1 MKEPHEFTPDEA
13 RKLLSTIFANTSLT
27 DGMTADGEVPLK
39 ARAFG
44 VGYTDGVVVGG
55 GYIARLNPTVQ
66 FARFWL
72 RHEAEGTLAEFM
84 VFPEPLS
91 GEWAGE
97 SLKELGLGDLDEDAL
112 AEYENG
118 FHTAYLDTIEVHM
131 RKIAEG
137 DSCN

>member
-1 MKEPHEFTPDEA
+1 MKQPHEFTPEETK
-13 RKLLSTIFANTSLT
+13 KLLGAIFSDTALT

-44 VGYTDGVVVGG
+44 VGYTDGVVRAG
-55 GYIARLNPTVQ
+55 GYMARFQPTAQ

-72 RHEAEGTLAEFM
+72 KHEAEGTLSEFM

-97 SLKELGLGDLDEDAL
+97 SLKELGLGDLDEEAL

-118 FHTAYLDTIEVHM
+118 FHTAFLDTVEVHM
-131 RKIAEG
+131 QKIAEDNG
-137 DSCN
+137 